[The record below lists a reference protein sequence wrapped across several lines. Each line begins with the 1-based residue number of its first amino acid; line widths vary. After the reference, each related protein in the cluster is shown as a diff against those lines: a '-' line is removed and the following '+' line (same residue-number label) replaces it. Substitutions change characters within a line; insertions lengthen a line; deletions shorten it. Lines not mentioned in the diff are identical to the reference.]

1 MNPFDWL
8 NSITYDKKNLIAEDP
23 KLESQYNSFMVNRG
37 LSYHH
42 DTIMYA
48 NEMNRLYDTDKKMQ
62 YHFFLHG
69 LSKKKRF
76 AKWAKAESSD
86 DVDFLSKT
94 FGYSKQK
101 SKDVLKI
108 LTDQQVKELRA
119 AYAVGGRKK

>member
-8 NSITYDKKNLIAEDP
+8 NSINYDKKDLLAEDP

-37 LSYHH
+37 LSYFS
-42 DTIMYA
+42 DTIMYS
-48 NEMNRLYDTDKKMQ
+48 NEMNRLYDADKKMQ

-94 FGYSKQK
+94 FVYSKQR
-101 SKDVLKI
+101 SKDILSILSTQQLSELKS
-108 LTDQQVKELRA
+108 
-119 AYAVGGRKK
+119 AYTTGGRKK

>member
-8 NSITYDKKNLIAEDP
+8 NSINYDKKDLLAEDP

-37 LSYHH
+37 LSYFS
-42 DTIMYA
+42 DTIMYS
-48 NEMNRLYDTDKKMQ
+48 NEMNRLYDADKKMQ

-94 FGYSKQK
+94 FGYSKQR
-101 SKDVLKI
+101 SKDILSILSTQQLSELKS
-108 LTDQQVKELRA
+108 
-119 AYAVGGRKK
+119 AYTTGGRKK